1 MNLEYGWVSSKFC
14 LEWMSFLA
22 ATIRV
27 FPAFI
32 LKCNLLKVH
41 CVSSDELQLN
51 MVILMFTLER
61 SFANELQTLSGY
73 RCLIFARSSLLKQ
86 KSKGLLPLTWVTRNP
101 VNEETDQINSAPF
114 LKVSWFLCSCI
125 HSVKVHIH
133 DPLCSLKSQDGCQ
146 VFANAENIIKHT
158 SLYGKY
164 NN

>member
-1 MNLEYGWVSSKFC
+1 MFDIRSQ
-14 LEWMSFLA
+14 FLA
-22 ATIRV
+22 QIEIKRSA
-27 FPAFI
+27 A
-32 LKCNLLKVH
+32 
-41 CVSSDELQLN
+41 SY
-51 MVILMFTLER
+51 LM
-61 SFANELQTLSGY
+61 
-73 RCLIFARSSLLKQ
+73 
-86 KSKGLLPLTWVTRNP
+86 TRNP